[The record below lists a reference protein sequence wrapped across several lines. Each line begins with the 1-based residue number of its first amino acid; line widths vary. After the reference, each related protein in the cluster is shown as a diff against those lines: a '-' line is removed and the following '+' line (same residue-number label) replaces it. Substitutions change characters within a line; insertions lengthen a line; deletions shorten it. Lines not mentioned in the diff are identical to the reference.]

1 MLADPSDRAACL
13 SRPAGATIPVV
24 ETARL
29 RLRPHTPADLDV
41 ATAMWAD
48 PAVTRF
54 TGGRAFTREETWA
67 RLLRYTGNWDWFGY
81 GFWAVEEID
90 GGTYVGQLGLAE
102 FARDTSPPLS
112 PVPEVGWS
120 FVVAAHGRGFASEGV
135 RAALAWADANVAAA
149 DRTTCLIDPA
159 NTASIRVARRCGFGE
174 VASVVYKGSRSL
186 RFERRR
192 GATG

>member
-1 MLADPSDRAACL
+1 MPADPPVPSVAA
-13 SRPAGATIPVV
+13 IPVV

-29 RLRPHTPADLDV
+29 RLRPHVPADLDA

-48 PAVTRF
+48 RTVTRF
-54 TGGRAFTREETWA
+54 TGGRAFSREETWA

-90 GGTYVGQLGLAE
+90 SGAYVGQLGMAE
-102 FARDTSPPLS
+102 FCRDTRPPLS

-120 FVVAAHGRGFASEGV
+120 FVTAAHGRGFASEGV
-135 RAALAWADANVAAA
+135 RAALYWADANVAA

-159 NTASIRVARRCGFGE
+159 NAASIRVARRCGFSE
-174 VASVVYKGSRSL
+174 VPSVIYKGTRSL
-186 RFERRR
+186 RFERAR
-192 GATG
+192 GA